1 MGHNSGARGD
11 ALGPIL
17 KIWYC
22 ARLTFPDR
30 SEVRFLQLNGLSEVA
45 ASAILK
51 DSSLLDEEKWPSLIN
66 FYGSNPLYL
75 KLTAQTIKNLFGG
88 KVAQY
93 LSYEPAF
100 LSDELTPILQQHY
113 QRLSE
118 IEKKAIAQISN
129 EIEPVSLTQL
139 IAKCQESP
147 AESFTAIQSL
157 ERRGMIEKLCCESET
172 VFTIPPVLKQYV
184 KMVAG

>member
-1 MGHNSGARGD
+1 M
-11 ALGPIL
+11 
-17 KIWYC
+17 YC
-22 ARLTFPDR
+22 
-30 SEVRFLQLNGLSEVA
+30 LSEVA
-45 ASAILK
+45 ASAILT
-51 DSSLLDEEKWPSLIN
+51 DSNLLDEKKWPRLIN

-118 IEKKAIAQISN
+118 IEKQAIAQISN
-129 EIEPVSLTQL
+129 EIEPVSFTELM
-139 IAKCQESP
+139 AKCQGSQ
-147 AESFTAIQSL
+147 ADFFTAIQSL
-157 ERRGMIEKLCCESET
+157 ERRGMIARSTCEAET
-172 VFTIPPVLKQYV
+172 VFTMQPVLKQYV
-184 KMVAG
+184 KIVAG